1 MQGARVIVAVVIGAG
16 LFAPQTPAVASG
28 VAAPAQ
34 APVTAVTPVAV
45 AASAATA
52 RAPRAGQNQHI
63 AVTRWSSTRQL
74 RNGSGDGVRVRGG
87 ALRFE
92 RATAR
97 RAYDDPYGRGG
108 ATTYGITHWT
118 SPWAKPGFG
127 LTEMVA
133 SWNATTPKG
142 TWIEVLGRGRTS
154 KRTGSWDVLG
164 RWAGHDAG
172 FHRTSVRGQ
181 GDDLAD
187 VAVDTVRMNGSA
199 RYTSWQL
206 RVTLLRP
213 RGSEREPA
221 VQSIGA
227 MASRVPS
234 GAPATSRTT
243 MRRTVD
249 ITVPKYSQMIH
260 RGEYPRYDNGG
271 EAWCSPTSVAMLLA
285 HWKAGP
291 TRREYAWVKDSY
303 AQPWVDHAARNT
315 FDYSYDGAGN
325 WPFSTAYAGKQG
337 LDAFVTRLRSLR
349 GAEGFIRAGIPL
361 TVSIAYG
368 SGELHGSPIGSTAGH
383 LLVVRGFTEAGHVI
397 TNDPAAA
404 SSSGVRR
411 VYKRGQFERAWLS
424 ASGGLTYVVHP
435 ARVALPAR
443 SATSPW

>member
-1 MQGARVIVAVVIGAG
+1 MPRVAAVSQVTRGAKVIVALAVGAS
-16 LFAPQTPAVASG
+16 LVSPQTPA
-28 VAAPAQ
+28 AAADSNR
-34 APVTAVTPVAV
+34 APVAV
-45 AASAATA
+45 
-52 RAPRAGQNQHI
+52 RAGQDQHI

-74 RNGSGDGVRVRGG
+74 RNGTGDGVRVRGG

-97 RAYDDPYGRGG
+97 RVYDDPYGPGG
-108 ATTYGITHWT
+108 PTTYGFVHWT

-133 SWNATTPKG
+133 SWNATTPRG
-142 TWIEVLGRGRTS
+142 TWIEVQGRGRTTN
-154 KRTGSWDVLG
+154 RTGSWDVLG

-199 RYTSWQL
+199 RYTAWQL

-221 VQSIGA
+221 VHSIGA

-249 ITVPKYSQMIH
+249 ITVPRYSQMIH

-271 EAWCSPTSVAMLLA
+271 QAWCSPTSVAMLLA

-303 AQPWVDHAARNT
+303 TQPWVAHAARST

-349 GAEGFIRAGIPL
+349 GAEDFVRAGIPL

-368 SGELHGSPIGSTAGH
+368 SGELDGSPIGSTAGH
-383 LLVVRGFTEAGHVI
+383 LLVVRGFTKAGNVI

-404 SSSGVRR
+404 SAAGVRR

-424 ASGGLTYVVHP
+424 ASGGLTYVVRP

-443 SATSPW
+443 SASSPW

>member
-1 MQGARVIVAVVIGAG
+1 M
-16 LFAPQTPAVASG
+16 F
-28 VAAPAQ
+28 VAAAALLAPHLPA
-34 APVTAVTPVAV
+34 
-45 AASAATA
+45 AATA
-52 RAPRAGQNQHI
+52 APTSAPPPAVSKTTVPNQAASQDQNI
-63 AVTRWSSTRQL
+63 ALSHWSSTRQL
-74 RNGSGDGVRVRGG
+74 RRGTVDGVRVRGG

-97 RAYDDPYGRGG
+97 RAYDDPHGRGG
-108 ATTYGITHWT
+108 STTYGFAHWT
-118 SPWAKPGFG
+118 SPWVRPGFG
-127 LTEMVA
+127 LTEMIA
-133 SWNATTPKG
+133 SWNANTPNG
-142 TWIEVLGRGRTS
+142 TWIEVLGRGRTGND
-154 KRTGSWDVLG
+154 TGSWDVLG

-181 GDDLAD
+181 GDDYAD

-199 RYTSWQL
+199 RYTAWQL

-221 VQSIGA
+221 VHSIGA

-249 ITVPKYSQMIH
+249 ITVPRYSQMIH
-260 RGEYPRYDNGG
+260 RGEYPQYDNGG
-271 EAWCSPTSVAMLLA
+271 EAWCSPTSVAMLLS

-291 TRREYAWVKDSY
+291 TRREYAWVNDSY

-315 FDYSYDGAGN
+315 YDYAYDGAGN

-349 GAEGFIRAGIPL
+349 GAEAFIRAGIPL
-361 TVSIAYG
+361 TLSIAYD
-368 SGELHGSPIGSTAGH
+368 SGELDGSAIGSTNGH
-383 LLVVRGFTEAGHVI
+383 LLVVRGFTKAGNVI

-404 SSSGVRR
+404 SSAGVRR
-411 VYKRGQFERAWLS
+411 IYQRGQFERAWLS
-424 ASGGLTYVVHP
+424 ATGGVTYVVRP
-435 ARVALPAR
+435 ARVALPPR
-443 SATSPW
+443 SALSPW